1 MTKEKNDHV
10 HLLSGYILY
19 HEKNHFHS
27 LWGRLTPFG
36 GL

>member
-19 HEKNHFHS
+19 HEKIISIHS
-27 LWGRLTPFG
+27 GVV
-36 GL
+36 